1 MFITIDRGPSA
12 NDRASFVNDVKF
24 IPGVGPRAAAEVFN
38 GKTHA
43 FEVPAEKVE
52 TTTRNLRRM
61 MLDGTLIV
69 QGLPGETKAEIKTE
83 TKEETKVESKVLNT
97 GKAISG
103 IAAALEEA
111 LANAVDEDKVRAIVE
126 GAIDRRFESIPS
138 VTVKIETS
146 AGEIREIKGTH
157 HPMFPT
163 LLRVCNAR
171 RPDGHRLNVWIT
183 GPTASG
189 KTTAA
194 RQVAEALG
202 LSLYIH
208 GAVDMDFKLV
218 GFVDANGSYHE
229 TGFVKAFRNGGVV
242 LLDEVDSYEPS
253 PVLAIQ
259 APLANGIMM
268 LPNGEMVERHRDC
281 VVIAAGNTWGSG
293 ATADFV
299 GRNKL
304 DAAFLSRFATKLFWP
319 RDTALELQISGNE
332 AWVKRVQAARAR
344 AEKAGL
350 KHTIDPRHSI
360 DGAALIATGFSP
372 DEVANI
378 TYLAGLSP
386 DQRKIVEGV

>member
-1 MFITIDRGPSA
+1 MQVTISKGPA
-12 NDRASFVNDVKF
+12 AHGLASFVSDVKF
-24 IPGVGPRAAAEVFN
+24 IPGVGPNNAKAIFN
-38 GKTHA
+38 GA
-43 FEVPAEKVE
+43 ALPIQIPPEKEE
-52 TTTRNLRRM
+52 TTLRNLRRM
-61 MLDGTLIV
+61 VLDGTLV
-69 QGLPGETKAEIKTE
+69 VTGLPGEETKTE
-83 TKEETKVESKVLNT
+83 KKEGNVINT
-97 GKAISG
+97 GKAVSG
-103 IAAALEEA
+103 IAAAIEEA
-111 LANAVDEDKVRAIVE
+111 LAHAVDEDKVRAIVE
-126 GAIDRRFESIPS
+126 SAIDRRFESIPS

-146 AGEIREIKGTH
+146 TGEIREISGTH

-163 LLRVCNAR
+163 LLRVCATR

-194 RQVAEALG
+194 KQVAEALD
-202 LSLYIH
+202 LPLYIH

-218 GFVDANGSYHE
+218 GFVDANGHYHE
-229 TGFVKAFRNGGVV
+229 TGFVKAFLYGGVV

-259 APLANGIMM
+259 APLANGVMM
-268 LPNGEMVERHRDC
+268 LPNGQMIQRHPDC
-281 VVIAAGNTWGSG
+281 VIIAAGNTWGSG

-319 RDTALELQISGNE
+319 RDPALELQISGDD

-344 AEKAGL
+344 AESAGL

-360 DGAALIATGFSP
+360 DGAALIGAGFTS

-386 DQRKIVEGV
+386 DQRKIVEGA